1 MNLRKD
7 HYQIHIA
14 SWRTPRGKTL
24 HNLCTVY
31 ICERYTSTC
40 SRPRPAMVALDASSE
55 HPKAVADYGR
65 ACLNNLKHHSQHL
78 INLSKPIVYTSF
90 KASSVSVTDKVW
102 CMFPCETSAR
112 NENTTFSNGCLGS
125 HNDEERSEMRYVM
138 RIAEFRES
146 SNL

>member
-7 HYQIHIA
+7 HYQKHCLLRVKSQFTTHFTTCAPFTLVNAIQARAPGHA
-14 SWRTPRGKTL
+14 LRWLRGFFG
-24 HNLCTVY
+24 NY
-31 ICERYTSTC
+31 
-40 SRPRPAMVALDASSE
+40 
-55 HPKAVADYGR
+55 AVADCGR
-65 ACLNNLKHHSQHL
+65 ACQNNPNTIRNILSTFLNRLFITHSRLFL
-78 INLSKPIVYTSF
+78 ILSE
-90 KASSVSVTDKVW
+90 KVW